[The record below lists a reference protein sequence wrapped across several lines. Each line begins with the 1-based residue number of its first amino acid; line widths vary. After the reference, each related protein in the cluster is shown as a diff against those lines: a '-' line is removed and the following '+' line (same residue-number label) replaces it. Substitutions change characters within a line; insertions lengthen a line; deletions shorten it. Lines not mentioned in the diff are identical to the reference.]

1 MSDVGLVAIEP
12 LHDLTSSSVGELVAE
27 SERLGLRL
35 VRRLADEWA
44 TGANRFDRPGEILF
58 GASIDRRLVGVCGL
72 NIDPYAGDER
82 VGRLRHLY
90 VLSAFRRMGVG
101 RQLVERVMK
110 AAHGRFDDVRLR
122 TNDAA
127 AARLYEKLGFAATS
141 VEATT
146 RTSRISHPS
155 SAVDQNVEQ
164 RARRRTHGRE
174 GWWHSSW

>member
-1 MSDVGLVAIEP
+1 SDHDRAGSEGRVSDAGLVAIEP

-58 GASIDRRLVGVCGL
+58 GAFIDGRLVGVGGL

-101 RQLVERVMK
+101 RQLEIGRASCRERVESGVGGGCVK
-110 AAHGRFDDVRLR
+110 R
-122 TNDAA
+122 
-127 AARLYEKLGFAATS
+127 
-141 VEATT
+141 
-146 RTSRISHPS
+146 RI
-155 SAVDQNVEQ
+155 EQ
-164 RARRRTHGRE
+164 DGV
-174 GWWHSSW
+174 

>member
-1 MSDVGLVAIEP
+1 MSHVVGRVVIEV

-58 GASIDRRLVGVCGL
+58 GAFIDGRLVGVCGL

-110 AAHGRFDDVRLR
+110 AAHGRFDAVRLR

-127 AARLYEKLGFAATS
+127 AARLYETLGF
-141 VEATT
+141 
-146 RTSRISHPS
+146 
-155 SAVDQNVEQ
+155 
-164 RARRRTHGRE
+164 RRDVGRDDCTHVANLAPELR
-174 GWWHSSW
+174 S

>member
-1 MSDVGLVAIEP
+1 VSDAGLVAIEP
-12 LHDLTSSSVGELVAE
+12 LHDLTSSSVGELMAE

-35 VRRLADEWA
+35 IRRLADEWA

-58 GASIDRRLVGVCGL
+58 GAFIDGRLVGVGGL

-82 VGRLRHLY
+82 IGRLRHLY

-127 AARLYEKLGFAATS
+127 AARLYEKLGF
-141 VEATT
+141 
-146 RTSRISHPS
+146 
-155 SAVDQNVEQ
+155 
-164 RARRRTHGRE
+164 RRDIGRDDYTHVANLAPELR
-174 GWWHSSW
+174 S